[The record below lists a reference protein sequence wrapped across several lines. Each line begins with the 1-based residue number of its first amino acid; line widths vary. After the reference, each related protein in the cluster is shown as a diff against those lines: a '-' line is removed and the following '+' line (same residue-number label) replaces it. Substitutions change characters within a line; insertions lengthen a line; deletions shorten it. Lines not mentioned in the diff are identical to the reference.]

1 MWDTVMIIEK
11 QKITKK
17 NNETKKIRQMLKEY
31 STMAQL
37 KPLSIPL
44 KANQV
49 NLPSSVKTHK
59 VFFTW
64 FI

>member
-1 MWDTVMIIEK
+1 
-11 QKITKK
+11 
-17 NNETKKIRQMLKEY
+17 MLKEY
-31 STMAQL
+31 STIAQL

-59 VFFTW
+59 VFLLDLHNHLMQFTDHLR
-64 FI
+64 IKQLTHNIT